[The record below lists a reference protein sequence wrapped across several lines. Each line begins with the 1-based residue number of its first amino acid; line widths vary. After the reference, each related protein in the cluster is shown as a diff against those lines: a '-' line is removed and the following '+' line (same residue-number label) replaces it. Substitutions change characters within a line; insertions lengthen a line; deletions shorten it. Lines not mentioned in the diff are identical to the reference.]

1 MFYLKF
7 LKDKYKVSYT
17 SGTPKG
23 ENHYRIHEELQTT
36 LPKIHPPNTYK
47 DYWAIFFFFWPMP
60 WGDPVALNSL
70 HTPSS
75 DHAFNTRF

>member
-36 LPKIHPPNTYK
+36 LPKTHPPNTYK
-47 DYWAIFFFFWPMP
+47 YYWAIFFFF
-60 WGDPVALNSL
+60 
-70 HTPSS
+70 
-75 DHAFNTRF
+75 